1 MCLTAEHVYSDHR
14 SLGLPLCGTS
24 GGLGGWGVRHD
35 FLAVWSAG
43 MISSAINTL
52 MALEESGPFLSH
64 LFIVT
69 TPRGYYVTLSLVLFS
84 FLVRSWFDTQDATLN
99 VFLFDLTL

>member
-1 MCLTAEHVYSDHR
+1 
-14 SLGLPLCGTS
+14 
-24 GGLGGWGVRHD
+24 
-35 FLAVWSAG
+35 